1 MPNARRIVAALALA
15 TVALLDRSSAR
26 AGGDWNDAAIGWKDH
41 AAGLAAAAKE
51 KKPVCLVFYTEW
63 CPHCANYSKLFHDS
77 RVVEQSKKFVMV
89 RVDNDKEKEISQKY
103 APDGQYIP
111 RTFFLSSAG
120 ELDASIQAPKDK
132 YKYFYDERDPAQ
144 VLAAMETAAKKL
156 H

>member
-1 MPNARRIVAALALA
+1 MPNAPRIVAVLALA
-15 TVALLDRSSAR
+15 AAALLDRSPAR

-63 CPHCANYSKLFHDS
+63 CPHCANYSKEFHDP
-77 RVVEQSKKFVMV
+77 RVVEQAKKFVMI
-89 RVDNDKEKEISQKY
+89 RVDNDKEKELSQKY

-120 ELDASIQAPKDK
+120 ELDPSIQAPKDK
-132 YKYFYDERDPAQ
+132 YKYFYDEHDPAQ
-144 VLAAMETAAKKL
+144 ILAAMETAAKKL

>member
-1 MPNARRIVAALALA
+1 MPNARRLVAALALA

-63 CPHCANYSKLFHDS
+63 CPHCANYSKLFHDP

>member
-1 MPNARRIVAALALA
+1 MPNARRLVAALALA

>member
-1 MPNARRIVAALALA
+1 MPNARRLVAALALA
-15 TVALLDRSSAR
+15 TVALLYRSSAR

-63 CPHCANYSKLFHDS
+63 CPHCANYSKLFHDP

>member
-15 TVALLDRSSAR
+15 TVALLDRSPAR
-26 AGGDWNDAAIGWKDH
+26 AGGDWNDAAIGWKPYAD
-41 AAGLAAAAKE
+41 GVAAAAKE

-63 CPHCANYSKLFHDS
+63 CPHCANYSKVFHDP
-77 RVVEQSKKFVMV
+77 RVVEQAKKFVMV